1 LRVIKKA
8 GFMVVAAAAVA
19 CCTASVHAAIAQSD
33 SAARLDA
40 GSQRMMRSRDAAFAI
55 RAAQGGLAEVQ
66 LGKLANQKASDPEI
80 KAFGQKMVADH
91 TQANEKLTAIARKQ
105 EITLPSSMDPKDQGV
120 YNKLQKLTGVQFD
133 RTYMKAMTKD
143 HQRDIKQFQK
153 EANKGKDPQI
163 KSFAAETLPIL
174 QAHLQLA
181 KSAKNL

>member
-1 LRVIKKA
+1 LRVTKKA
-8 GFMVVAAAAVA
+8 AFMAVTAAGVGCWTVSVQAAAA
-19 CCTASVHAAIAQSD
+19 QSG

-40 GSQRMMRSRDAAFAI
+40 GSQRMMKSPDTAFAI
-55 RAAQGGLAEVQ
+55 RAARGGLAEVQ
-66 LGKLANQKASDPEI
+66 LGKLANQKATDPEI

-91 TQANEKLTAIARKQ
+91 TTANEKLTAIARKQ
-105 EITLPSSMDPKDQGV
+105 EMTLPTSMDPKDQSV
-120 YNKLQKLTGVQFD
+120 YNKLQKLSGTRFD

-153 EANKGKDPQI
+153 EANRGKDPQI
-163 KSFAAETLPIL
+163 KSFAEETLPVL